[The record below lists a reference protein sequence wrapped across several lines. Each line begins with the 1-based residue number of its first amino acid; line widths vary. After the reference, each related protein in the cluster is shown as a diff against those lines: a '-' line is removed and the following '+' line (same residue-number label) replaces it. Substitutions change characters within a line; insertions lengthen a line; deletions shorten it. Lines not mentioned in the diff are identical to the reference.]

1 MMIVEH
7 SRLDCIKQARTE
19 WVGGGGGG
27 AHLYVCVCGGRGVE
41 GVRTCLCMRA
51 ADCFTNEQ
59 RVTLSLHVVRAP
71 FEVRLIL
78 QVTADDCTSS
88 LQIYGK

>member
-1 MMIVEH
+1 M
-7 SRLDCIKQARTE
+7 
-19 WVGGGGGG
+19 
-27 AHLYVCVCGGRGVE
+27 YVCVCVAAGGLGVGM

-59 RVTLSLHVVRAP
+59 RVTLSLHVVRAA